1 MKLFFLNTF
10 ILISLSFCLKAQC
23 QTEVQLQ
30 KNTRSV
36 SLDGLWNFI
45 PATANFKPDDASPKA
60 IDEKAKQ
67 LEALKPKWFSI
78 KAPQFLNRIS
88 WWLPDVSLEYEQQET
103 DRVNAFPFD
112 AAKTQSGW
120 YLKTIDLPKSFSS
133 KQTEIYA
140 DFEGVATI
148 SRVYCNGNYV
158 GGHLGMF
165 GAFNCRLTPFL
176 KSGKNQLFV
185 YVERGVVAEKG
196 NEVVSVAVTVPVTR
210 DMLAS
215 LNSGLFGGF
224 GNGPR
229 AKFMGIW
236 QPVTLKVSNHGG
248 KIKDVFFNPSLTGHH
263 LKIEIKNPE
272 KGKEEG
278 EIYYTIRSKQTNKT
292 LIEETSK
299 LLIVNGEDEKIIEM
313 DKTGLS
319 PVLWTPDH
327 PNLYNLQV
335 LWKNKK
341 GYVIDEYQC
350 EIGYRTVATRGNEI
364 LLNGKPYWL
373 RGADMPPYGYKPN
386 DERTARA
393 FLQLMHDGNTVI
405 TRTHGNPWNEMW
417 YKAADEIGIGVS
429 SEGVRPW
436 ALMTT
441 APPPAKAI
449 LAHWKQEQLESIK
462 RYRNHPSILFYELS
476 NEGLQG
482 DYESPEKLK
491 IFKDLI
497 AAVKKE
503 DPSRPVF
510 QTSGDPDVAHQA
522 DIEDVH
528 SYWGWYESSS
538 FINDYTKPK
547 RGLTLSD
554 GRPFVNE
561 ECAVPYSMIDNG
573 TVHPAYV
580 GRYSAQSWVGDIGV
594 YGKNTDY
601 YQQHIYLEGK
611 MKAEKLRYSRKV
623 IHTAGFLLFS
633 NVTWIQHALSRLPVE
648 WNPFPVYE
656 GVKEGFQPILVAMES
671 PQRNFFEQDTPR
683 TKIYLVND
691 DTQFKDLKN
700 THLTLQLFNSEKE
713 IIKEQKIKTGDINY
727 YEVKS
732 HPLSFIFP
740 ETTNPEEIYTLLFK
754 LFDGSGKQ
762 VSLNKYQVRIYKKQ
776 VLIADK
782 PINILSMGNTTAVDA
797 DLKHLGNVSTTIQK
811 QNADVI
817 ILGPTATAISKA
829 EVLKHLKKGGRL
841 ILLQQQQAAHR
852 FCQEVLVPDYGAVGE
867 KSKDNDS
874 YMFTNSNIFKNSLEK
889 SRGEFVEMLGWDKHP
904 AIFKGLKAMDW
915 KWWAMKDSTVAYVS
929 TASHKIDIHNP
940 DVIPLG
946 RYLNAHFYWKGDLKK
961 IYEST
966 ISYPVFAVDE
976 NYGQLIVCE
985 LNITQ
990 SISTDP
996 RAAITLN
1003 NLVLAS
1009 VNNTR

>member
-1 MKLFFLNTF
+1 MKLFLTTLVF
-10 ILISLSFCLKAQC
+10 ISLTFCLKAQTG
-23 QTEVQLQ
+23 TEVQIQ
-30 KNTRSV
+30 KNTKSV
-36 SLDGLWNFI
+36 SLDGLWYFI
-45 PATANFKPDDASPKA
+45 PAAANFKPVDASPNA
-60 IDEKAKQ
+60 VDEKAKQ
-67 LEALKPKWFSI
+67 LRALKPNWFSI
-78 KAPQFLNRIS
+78 KTPQFLNRIS
-88 WWLPDVSLEYEQQET
+88 WWLPNVSLEYEQQET

-112 AAKTQSGW
+112 ATKTQSGW
-120 YLKTIDLPKSFSS
+120 YLKTIDLPKNFSP
-133 KQTEIYA
+133 KHTEIYA

-158 GGHLGMF
+158 GEHLGMF
-165 GAFNCRLTPFL
+165 GAFNCRLTAFL
-176 KSGKNQLFV
+176 KSGKNQLLV

-272 KGKEEG
+272 KGKETG
-278 EIYYTIRSKQTNKT
+278 EIYYTIKSNRTNKI
-292 LIEETSK
+292 LVKETSK
-299 LLIVNGEDEKIIEM
+299 TLTLNGGGEKTIQIE
-313 DKTGLS
+313 KTDLS

-327 PNLYNLQV
+327 PYLYDLIVQ
-335 LWKNKK
+335 WKNKK

-405 TRTHGNPWNEMW
+405 TRTHGNPWNDMW
-417 YKAADEIGIGVS
+417 YKATDEIGIGVS

-441 APPPAKAI
+441 APPPATAI

-462 RYRNHPSILFYELS
+462 KYRNHPSILFYELS

-482 DYESPEKLK
+482 DHENPEKLD

-497 AAVKKE
+497 DAVRKE
-503 DPSRPVF
+503 DPSRPIF
-510 QTSGDPDVAHQA
+510 QTSGDPDVRHQA

-538 FINDYTKPK
+538 FINDYTKSH
-547 RGLTLSD
+547 RGLTLGD

-573 TVHPAYV
+573 AVHSAYV

-594 YGKNTDY
+594 YGKNTDF

-623 IHTAGFLLFS
+623 IPTAGFLLFS
-633 NVTWIQHALSRLPVE
+633 NVTWIQHALSRPPEE

-671 PQRNFFEQDTPR
+671 PQRNFFERDTLR

-700 THLTLQLFNSEKE
+700 TALTIQLINSEDE
-713 IIKEQKIKTGDINY
+713 IIKEQKIKTGDVNY
-727 YEVKS
+727 YGVKS
-732 HPLSFIFP
+732 NLISIIFP
-740 ETTNPEEIYTLLFK
+740 KARKAEEAYTLIFK
-754 LFDGSGKQ
+754 LFEENGKQ
-762 VSLNKYQVRIYKKQ
+762 VSLNKYEIKLYKQQEK
-776 VLIADK
+776 LAK
-782 PINILSMGNTTAVDA
+782 KSLNILSLGNTPAVNT
-797 DLKHLGNVSTTIQK
+797 DLQSLGNLNTSFKKQK
-811 QNADVI
+811 ADVI
-817 ILGPTATAISKA
+817 ILGPTATEIAKA
-829 EVLKHLKKGGRL
+829 VILQYLKKGGRL
-841 ILLQQQQAAHR
+841 IVLQQQQAAHR
-852 FCQEVLVPDYGAVGE
+852 FCLDVLVPDHGDIGE

-874 YMFTNSNIFKNSLEK
+874 YMYSNSKIFKNSLERSK
-889 SRGEFVEMLGWDKHP
+889 GEFVEMLGWDKHP

-915 KWWAMKDSTVAYVS
+915 KWWAMKDSTAAYVS
-929 TASHKIDIHNP
+929 MASHKIAINNP
-940 DVIPLG
+940 NVIPLG
-946 RYLNAHFYWKGDLKK
+946 RYLNSHFYWQGDLKK
-961 IYEST
+961 IYEGT
-966 ISYPVFAVDE
+966 ISYPVFAVNE
-976 NYGQLIVCE
+976 NYGKLVVCE

-990 SISTDP
+990 SIGTDP

-1003 NLVLAS
+1003 NLITAPIT
-1009 VNNTR
+1009 N